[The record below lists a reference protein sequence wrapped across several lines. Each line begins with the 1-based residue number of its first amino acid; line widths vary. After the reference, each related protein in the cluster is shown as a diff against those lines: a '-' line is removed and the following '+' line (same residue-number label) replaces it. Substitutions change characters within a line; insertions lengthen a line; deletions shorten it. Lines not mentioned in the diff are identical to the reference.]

1 MPDESLMDVFIETS
15 KSESTEHSKDLL
27 STYSPICIEGLF
39 FSKANPVSPNI
50 YALALQCVYQGQLGV
65 PRHVDM

>member
-1 MPDESLMDVFIETS
+1 MDVFIETS

-27 STYSPICIEGLF
+27 TYIFTHMHRRAFF